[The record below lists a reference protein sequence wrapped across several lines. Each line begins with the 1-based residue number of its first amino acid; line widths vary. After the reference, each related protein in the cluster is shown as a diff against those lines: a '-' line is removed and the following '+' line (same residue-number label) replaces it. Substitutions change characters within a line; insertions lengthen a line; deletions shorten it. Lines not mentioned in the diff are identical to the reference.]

1 MILTIDVGNTNITC
15 GVFQG
20 DEIAASFRITTKMPR
35 TSDEYGMM
43 LLNLLEQNDIHPTE
57 IKDAIIC
64 SVVPNVMH
72 SLRGGLV
79 KYFHITPIVVEA
91 GIKTGI
97 RIVTPNPQQ
106 IGADRI
112 VDAVGA
118 YEIYGGPVLVIDF
131 GTATTYDYVDES
143 GAFQGGITAPG
154 IRISAKAL
162 WEDAAKLPEIEIK
175 KPASILGKDT
185 ITSMQAGLVYG
196 QIGQTEYIINRVKAE
211 VGLEN
216 IKTVV
221 TGGLG
226 RIIANE
232 TDAVDIYDPNLT
244 LKGINLVYK
253 KQNRTTSDRQCD
265 TAKQFNISSYGRRNR
280 PAISL
285 VVQRAGGRAFVHGNG
300 KCQSNSL

>member
-15 GVFQG
+15 GVFEK
-20 DEIAASFRITTKMPR
+20 DELTVTFRITTKMPR
-35 TSDEYGMM
+35 TSDEYGM
-43 LLNLLEQNDIHPTE
+43 LLSNLLEQNHIKPSD

-72 SLRGGLV
+72 SLRSGLI
-79 KYFHITPIVVEA
+79 KYFDITPIIVEA

-97 RIVTPNPQQ
+97 KVVTPNPQQ

-131 GTATTYDYVDES
+131 GTATTYDFIDEN
-143 GAFQGGITAPG
+143 GAFLGGITAPG

-175 KPASILGKDT
+175 KPDAILGKDT
-185 ITSMQAGLVYG
+185 ITSMQSGIVYG
-196 QIGQTEYIINRVKAE
+196 QIGQTEYIINKVKEE
-211 VGLEN
+211 VGLDN
-216 IKTVV
+216 VKTVV

-226 RIIANE
+226 RIIAE
-232 TDAVDIYDPNLT
+232 EVKTIDVYDPTLT
-244 LKGINLVYK
+244 LKGTYLIYQ
-253 KQNRTTSDRQCD
+253 KQNR
-265 TAKQFNISSYGRRNR
+265 K
-280 PAISL
+280 
-285 VVQRAGGRAFVHGNG
+285 V
-300 KCQSNSL
+300 K

>member
-15 GVFQG
+15 GVF
-20 DEIAASFRITTKMPR
+20 DEDVIVASFRITTKMPR
-35 TSDEYGMM
+35 TSDEYGMI
-43 LLNLLEQNDIHPTE
+43 LYNLLEQNNIQPMDIG
-57 IKDAIIC
+57 DAIIC

-79 KYFHITPIVVEA
+79 KYFHITPIIVEA

-131 GTATTYDYVDES
+131 GTATTYDFVDES
-143 GAFQGGITAPG
+143 GAFLGGITAPG

-162 WEDAAKLPEIEIK
+162 SEDAAKLPEIEIK
-175 KPASILGKDT
+175 KPESILGKDT
-185 ITSMQAGLVYG
+185 ITSMQAGIVYG
-196 QIGQTEYIINRVKAE
+196 QIGQTEYIINKVNEE

-216 IKTVV
+216 VKTVV

-232 TDAVDIYDPNLT
+232 TTCIDIYDPNLT
-244 LKGINLVYK
+244 LKGIYRVYK
-253 KQNRTTSDRQCD
+253 KQNR
-265 TAKQFNISSYGRRNR
+265 KI
-280 PAISL
+280 
-285 VVQRAGGRAFVHGNG
+285 
-300 KCQSNSL
+300 K

>member
-15 GVFQG
+15 GVFEG
-20 DEIAASFRITTKMPR
+20 DEIVASFRITTKMPR
-35 TSDEYGMM
+35 TSDEYDMILG
-43 LLNLLEQNDIHPTE
+43 NLLEQNEIKPSD

-72 SLRGGLV
+72 SLQGGLI

-97 RIVTPNPQQ
+97 RIVTTNPQQ
-106 IGADRI
+106 IVADRI
-112 VDAVGA
+112 ADAVGA

-131 GTATTYDYVDES
+131 GTATTYDFIDEK
-143 GAFQGGITAPG
+143 GAFLGGITAPG

-175 KPASILGKDT
+175 KPANILGKDT
-185 ITSMQAGLVYG
+185 ITSMQSGLVFG
-196 QIGQTEYIINRVKAE
+196 QIGQTEYIINKVKEE
-211 VGLEN
+211 VGLSN

-232 TDAVDIYDPNLT
+232 TSAIDVYDPNLT
-244 LKGINLVYK
+244 LKGIYLVYK
-253 KQNRTTSDRQCD
+253 KQNR
-265 TAKQFNISSYGRRNR
+265 K
-280 PAISL
+280 
-285 VVQRAGGRAFVHGNG
+285 V
-300 KCQSNSL
+300 